1 MLTGARNRRSYEAA
15 AYTEVPAL
23 RAGQLRLP
31 HPTALDVRT
40 MHVHHACVHMCPDAH
55 VDALLEIGNMH
66 VTSHPRDPA
75 HAC

>member
-40 MHVHHACVHMCPDAH
+40 MHVCIC
-55 VDALLEIGNMH
+55 ALMH
-66 VTSHPRDPA
+66 TWTLYWKSET
-75 HAC
+75 CM